1 MGVKEGENV
10 EEVEDE
16 DSAAEARLA
25 RKVAS
30 FGMFAR
36 RHYTL
41 RRI

>member
-1 MGVKEGENV
+1 MGVEEVKEV
-10 EEVEDE
+10 EDVEDE
-16 DSAAEARLA
+16 DSAAESPLA

-30 FGMFAR
+30 FGMSAR